1 MPCGWSQDGLYT
13 FNALAREISKDRKE
27 HRDKFKKA
35 FKMTIQQQTL
45 NSASNKNG
53 KRKRNCI
60 DTYNELNEN
69 DFIVNNE
76 EESDNN
82 SNNEWVTK
90 MNSTLRHDCSIL
102 TSRERLKNLIKS
114 KFFCTKCSLN

>member
-1 MPCGWSQDGLYT
+1 LVSYQRVNNVLPCGWSQDGLYT

-27 HRDKFKKA
+27 HGDEFEKA

-45 NSASNKNG
+45 NSASNMNG

-60 DTYNELNEN
+60 DTYNDLNEN

-76 EESDNN
+76 EESDND

-90 MNSTLRHDCSIL
+90 NEFYI
-102 TSRERLKNLIKS
+102 
-114 KFFCTKCSLN
+114 